1 MVGVTR
7 SKLVFDIPVQISFK
21 KPTILGNKKSFDF
34 VKKQVHIQVPIFL
47 GGGVI
52 DFVRPAFFLGAVD
65 LVKNRYVGMDV
76 KSAALVRVG
85 SLILCKFE
93 GGGVVQ

>member
-1 MVGVTR
+1 M
-7 SKLVFDIPVQISFK
+7 
-21 KPTILGNKKSFDF
+21 
-34 VKKQVHIQVPIFL
+34 

-76 KSAALVRVG
+76 KSTALVRVG